1 VANAFGV
8 EHTVIAKRKTVP
20 DYLTPILPGSTVKAY
35 DRSERH
41 KYRAAGTNL
50 ATRIGAGAVGGSVG
64 LAAAAVAG
72 RKLKPLR
79 EGIKVAGRHIQGG
92 TLRGWTASTLA
103 GAGATSAG
111 GVAAGAHLE
120 HVKKDPKYRYR

>member
-1 VANAFGV
+1 MANAFGV
-8 EHTVIAKRKTVP
+8 EHVIAKRKTVP

-41 KYRAAGTNL
+41 KYRAAGGNL
-50 ATRIGAGAVGGSVG
+50 AARIGAGAAGGAVG
-64 LAAAAVAG
+64 LAAAGLAG
-72 RKLKPLR
+72 RKLKPLK
-79 EGIKVAGRHIQGG
+79 EGIKVAGHHISGG

-103 GAGATSAG
+103 GAGASAGG